1 MGERGGSDGGTK
13 RAAAVPRACA
23 VWGPVIPRA
32 SAEALAAADR
42 AEQGRRRSAERL
54 AALDAQRARVARDGC
69 AMAAL
74 RHI

>member
-1 MGERGGSDGGTK
+1 MDQGGGAKWDGTA
-13 RAAAVPRACA
+13 R

-32 SAEALAAADR
+32 SADALAAADR
-42 AEQGRRRSAERL
+42 SEQGRRRTSERL

>member
-1 MGERGGSDGGTK
+1 MDQGGGAAWDGTA
-13 RAAAVPRACA
+13 R

-42 AEQGRRRSAERL
+42 AEQGRRRVVERL

-74 RHI
+74 RRL